1 MRSNLVALAIVAVGV
16 IGIATLQPGLAK
28 NVHKV
33 RQRDDVFFLPPPAQL
48 RAMTLG
54 YRAAAADFLWAKL
67 ILEYGLH
74 WQEHRPF
81 PDVNRYIDGI
91 LAVEPD
97 FPTLYGFVDTILCYS
112 PTGGTEQDARAARRY
127 LERGTRERPYDPN
140 VWLHYGQ
147 FVAFLGP
154 SYLKDEQEIE
164 AWRTDGAIAIAHA
177 VELGADPDRSL
188 AASTILSKAGKHDAA
203 VKHLQRVYAMADD
216 PETRRQ
222 ISFKLQKLNADFEA
236 EQAVTVFERDWKA
249 YYPHLT
255 RGQALL
261 VGPHRK
267 ASACAGPLS
276 YDQARCPADWTDAVE
291 HPR

>member
-1 MRSNLVALAIVAVGV
+1 MRATLAALAVVALGVA
-16 IGIATLQPGLAK
+16 GIAAVQPGLAK

-33 RQRDDVFFLPPPAQL
+33 RQREDVFFLPPPREL

-54 YRAAAADFLWAKL
+54 YRAVAADFLWAKL
-67 ILEYGLH
+67 VLEYGLH

-97 FPTLYGFVDTILCYS
+97 FPTLYQYVDTLLCFS
-112 PTGGTEQDARAARRY
+112 PSGGTEADARAARRY
-127 LERGTRERPYDPN
+127 LERGTRERPYDAA
-140 VWLHYGQ
+140 VWLRYGQ
-147 FVAFLGP
+147 FVAFLAP
-154 SYLKDEQEIE
+154 SFLKDEHEID
-164 AWRTDGAIAIAHA
+164 AWRKDGALALAHA

-188 AASTILSKAGKHDAA
+188 AASTLMSKAGETEAN
-203 VKHLQRVYAMADD
+203 VKFLERAYAMADD

-222 ISFKLQKLNADFEA
+222 IRLKLERLHGNFEA
-236 EQAVTVFERDWKA
+236 EQAISAVEREMRAW
-249 YYPHLT
+249 YPHLS
-255 RGQALL
+255 RGEALL

-267 ASACAGPLS
+267 ISACAGPLS
-276 YDQARCPADWTDAVE
+276 YDQARCPADWTALVE